1 MLRLAMLLP
10 SSSTGCPTMVG
21 SRSALII
28 PGSKH
33 ETFFFSSSL
42 QLLSTAFAKL

>member
-1 MLRLAMLLP
+1 MLRLATLLL

-33 ETFFFSSSL
+33 KTFFFSSSP
-42 QLLSTAFAKL
+42 QLLPTAFAKL